1 MLDIKYLTGFE
12 TVKTLLLTGATGFLG
27 GAVLEKLL
35 IENSDFNY
43 LLLVRANT
51 PEQGLARIKHNLE
64 KFYLSPQNLNKVTE
78 RHILLGDLAE
88 PESFISDPRLDEVTH
103 VINCAAVASFGNNPL
118 IWKVN
123 VEGTLAFA
131 KRMAQVTGL
140 KRFVHVGTAM
150 SCTPDAG
157 SLVDEQVLSPAS
169 EAHLVEYTKS
179 KSTIEN
185 LLSEQCPDLPLVFAR
200 PSIVVGHT
208 RLGCQPSSSIFWV
221 FRMALMM
228 RKFMCS
234 LDDHIDV
241 IPVDYCA
248 DALVC
253 LLLHPELPDYI
264 YHISAGEENS
274 VSFAEI
280 DNAMSLAAKQKPVGI
295 NYMQVD
301 YGALVQMRNQLK
313 NIFGP
318 CNERLMLKAMRLY
331 GSFAMLNVR
340 FNNQRLLSLGMAKPP
355 RFTDY
360 VACCVE
366 SSRGLTIQEQM
377 AIDFK

>member
-1 MLDIKYLTGFE
+1 M
-12 TVKTLLLTGATGFLG
+12 KTLLLTGATGFLG

-35 IENSDFNY
+35 LENSEFNY
-43 LLLVRANT
+43 LLLVRAKT
-51 PEQGLARIKHNLE
+51 QEQGVARVRYNLE
-64 KFYLSPQNLNKVTE
+64 KFYLSPQLLDKITE
-78 RHILLGDLAE
+78 NHILLGDLSE
-88 PESFISDPRLDEVTH
+88 SESFISDPRLDFVTH

-131 KRMAQVTGL
+131 KRMAQVSGL
-140 KRFVHVGTAM
+140 QRFVHVGTAM

-157 SLVDEQVLSPAS
+157 SLVDEQVLLPDSS
-169 EAHLVEYTKS
+169 GHLVEYTKS
-179 KSTIEN
+179 KSTIEG
-185 LLSEQCPDLPLVFAR
+185 LLSQECPDLPLVFAR

-228 RKFMCS
+228 RKFMCA

-248 DALVC
+248 DALIC
-253 LLLHPELPDYI
+253 LLLHPLLPDNI
-264 YHISAGEENS
+264 YHISAGQENS

-280 DNAMSLAAKQKPVGI
+280 DNAMSLAAQQKPVGI

-301 YGALVQMRNQLK
+301 YSALVQMRNQLK

-340 FNNQRLLSLGMAKPP
+340 FNNTRLLNLGMAKPP

-377 AIDFK
+377 VIDFK

>member
-1 MLDIKYLTGFE
+1 VRLD
-12 TVKTLLLTGATGFLG
+12 TVKKLLLTGATGFLG

-35 IENSDFNY
+35 QKHSDFNY

-51 PEQGLARIKHNLE
+51 PEQGLIRIRENLA
-64 KFYLSPQNLNKVTE
+64 KFYFPNGLLNKIDAS
-78 RHILLGDLAE
+78 HILLGDLAE
-88 PESFISDPRLDEVTH
+88 PDSFINDPRLDDVTH

-123 VEGTLAFA
+123 VDGTLAFG
-131 KRMAQVTGL
+131 KKMAQVAGL
-140 KRFVHVGTAM
+140 QRFIHVGTAM
-150 SCTPDAG
+150 SCAPDADTI
-157 SLVDEQVLSPAS
+157 VCERVLSEADD
-169 EAHLVEYTKS
+169 AHLVEYTKS
-179 KSTIEN
+179 KSAIER
-185 LLSEQCPDLPLVFAR
+185 LLAEQCPNLPLIFAR

-221 FRMALMM
+221 FRMALML

-234 LDDHIDV
+234 LDDYIDV

-248 DALVC
+248 DALSC
-253 LLLHPELPDYI
+253 ILLHPNLQENI
-264 YHISAGEENS
+264 YHISAGEKDS

-280 DNAMSLAAKQKPVGI
+280 DQAMSSASRQKPMGTD
-295 NYMQVD
+295 YRQVE

-313 NIFGP
+313 GIFGP

-331 GSFAMLNVR
+331 GSFAVLNVR
-340 FNNQRLLSLGMAKPP
+340 FNNERLLSLGMARSP

-360 VACCVE
+360 IACCVE
-366 SSRGLTIQEQM
+366 SSHGVTIQQQM